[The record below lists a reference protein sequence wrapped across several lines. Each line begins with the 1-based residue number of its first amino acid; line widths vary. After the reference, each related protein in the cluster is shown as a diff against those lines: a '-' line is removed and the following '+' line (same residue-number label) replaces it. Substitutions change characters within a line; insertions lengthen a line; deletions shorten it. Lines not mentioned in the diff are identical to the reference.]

1 MKQEHFE
8 ILISAL
14 KIILM
19 LITIFVMPGIKAFID
34 QNTTAKQRQELIN
47 FANIAIKIAEEY
59 YKDKNKGKEKKAFV
73 IDWLNKAGIKAT
85 EEQINNII
93 DMIVAW
99 YNANGWNKV
108 ITKEVIQLK
117 SRADILKYAKS
128 LIGYTNYK
136 MGAKWY
142 NYGNNAEKPKLLDC
156 SGFVVWAYKMAGFNV
171 PDGTYH
177 QWQNSMEIPQ
187 NQLKIGDIGIKEF
200 NGVGMYN
207 HIGIYAGNG
216 LWIHCNFSRN
226 GVTLEKT
233 SVFKYCRRFTN
244 IVFEDDRPAYKPK
257 IGDDE
262 MIEKGKFIV
271 NGKPIEMDRIMKGD
285 FQFVKLQDLVK
296 AGLIKAE
303 WDNKSKLTKIVK

>member
-1 MKQEHFE
+1 M
-8 ILISAL
+8 
-14 KIILM
+14 
-19 LITIFVMPGIKAFID
+19 
-34 QNTTAKQRQELIN
+34 
-47 FANIAIKIAEEY
+47 
-59 YKDKNKGKEKKAFV
+59 
-73 IDWLNKAGIKAT
+73 
-85 EEQINNII
+85 
-93 DMIVAW
+93 
-99 YNANGWNKV
+99 
-108 ITKEVIQLK
+108 K
-117 SRADILKYAKS
+117 SRQDILKYAKS

-156 SGFVVWAYKMAGFNV
+156 SGFVVWCYKMAGFNV

-177 QWQNSMEIPQ
+177 QWQNSMEIPK
-187 NQLKIGDIGIKEF
+187 NQLKVGDIGIKEF

-271 NGKPIEMDRIMKGD
+271 EGKPVEMDRIMKD
-285 FQFVKLQDLVK
+285 NFQFVKLQDLVK